1 MTGTAIF
8 SALGVWGLGWF
19 INARLAN
26 SALAQTRAVR
36 LLIPAIFGLTLLIM
50 WELLVRLLEVSPVI
64 LPPPTAIAT
73 RFGQEIPL
81 LWADFVQTILK
92 GAMTGYIFGL
102 LAALVVA
109 VLADRSDFL
118 TRGILPV
125 GGFMA
130 ALPIVGTAP
139 IFVKWLGSDWESK
152 AAVVGVMV
160 FFPILVNT
168 VAGLRDTTVMQR
180 DLMRTY
186 GAGYWPTLF
195 KLRLPAAMP
204 FIFNGL
210 KIATTL
216 ALIGAIVAEF
226 FGSPTVGMGFRIS
239 TSVGQL
245 ALDLVWAEIVVAAI
259 AGSAF
264 YGLMAWIESRVTFWH
279 PSQRN

>member
-1 MTGTAIF
+1 MTGTAII
-8 SALGVWGLGWF
+8 SALAVWGAGWF
-19 INARLAN
+19 INTRLAGG
-26 SALAQTRAVR
+26 SMAQTRGIK
-36 LLIPAIFGLTLLIM
+36 LLVPAIFGLTILIM

-64 LPPPTAIAT
+64 LPPPSAIAE
-73 RFGQEIPL
+73 RFGQELPL
-81 LWADFVQTILK
+81 LWADFVQTIMK
-92 GAMTGYIFGL
+92 GAMTGYVIGA
-102 LAALVVA
+102 LAAFTVA
-109 VLADRSDFL
+109 ILADRSDFL

-139 IFVKWLGSDWESK
+139 IFVKWLGSDWQSK

-168 VAGLRDTTVMQR
+168 VAGLRDTTAMQR

-186 GAGYWPTLF
+186 GAGYWATLF

-245 ALDLVWAEIVVAAI
+245 ALDLVWAEIVVSAI

-264 YGLMAWIESRVTFWH
+264 YGAMAWIESRVTFWH
-279 PSQRN
+279 PSQRK